1 MDDVNILYILEEGD
15 VGCFRRIDEIFK
27 ELNELS
33 YITNKNCDEQKEA
46 IKRQSH
52 NTMLREA
59 CNRNLKRCNEEIDI
73 LERLND
79 IQYNKILYGILVKNI
94 KSRDSFMERFK
105 LIGNRERILEKID
118 ELEIEIDA
126 LENAKKLIKSDTLD
140 EMIRR
145 REDLMVSYNRCMQ

>member
-1 MDDVNILYILEEGD
+1 
-15 VGCFRRIDEIFK
+15 
-27 ELNELS
+27 
-33 YITNKNCDEQKEA
+33 
-46 IKRQSH
+46 
-52 NTMLREA
+52 
-59 CNRNLKRCNEEIDI
+59 
-73 LERLND
+73 
-79 IQYNKILYGILVKNI
+79 
-94 KSRDSFMERFK
+94 MERFK